1 MAGVSGKT
9 IEVVRVLCI
18 VLYMCC
24 VHPLG
29 EMLSM
34 VLASFE
40 FRPVGRTLCID
51 HR

>member
-9 IEVVRVLCI
+9 IEVVRVRLYCI
-18 VLYMCC
+18 IHVLYT
-24 VHPLG
+24 PLG

-34 VLASFE
+34 LLASFE